1 MAFSFLSSFIDGSG
15 KKLAVIVEY
24 SDKLSKI
31 GLMNFIAVVFHK
43 MLQKR
48 FVENRSK
55 LNSRSLLRDQ
65 QRGDEILESVT

>member
-1 MAFSFLSSFIDGSG
+1 M
-15 KKLAVIVEY
+15 LAVIVEY

-31 GLMNFIAVVFHK
+31 VLMNFIAVVFHK